1 MTTDTDITRAI
12 VWATAYNRVPLI
24 LGILRGWRRSR
35 AANAVADWRSFS
47 DFLAE
52 VLARLGQAQR

>member
-12 VWATAYNRVPLI
+12 VWATADYNRVPLM

-47 DFLAE
+47 DS
-52 VLARLGQAQR
+52 